1 MIAIFLKLNFKIY
14 IDPNI
19 TYRFPINNRF
29 LSDIINKWKFKTN
42 RFSKSSVLDNKY
54 DYNNNLILR
63 EFRSIFVHTDK
74 HNYPINY
81 EYISLIHRFLISFL

>member
-1 MIAIFLKLNFKIY
+1 MNSSAIYDRNLFKTIFQDIY
-14 IDPNI
+14 NDPNI

-29 LSDIINKWKFKTN
+29 FSDIINKWKFITN

-63 EFRSIFVHTDK
+63 VF
-74 HNYPINY
+74 
-81 EYISLIHRFLISFL
+81 